1 MEGGRDKATPH
12 NFYRILV
19 DSGLGESRWLCGRPS
34 AGMPYPILSN
44 EFEGP
49 GLCMGLSMRRPSEA
63 TSLASFVAQK
73 VAVSLGMRAS
83 CLSDNF
89 APLRLLSLSLFLSFS
104 PLALLLSLSFAIA
117 RSRPGPTRP
126 SPFFLPVEYYP
137 FRFLCP
143 GGLCRLSLTDST
155 EPAFSVPTHST

>member
-1 MEGGRDKATPH
+1 MVLKENEMEGGRDKATPH

-49 GLCMGLSMRRPSEA
+49 VLCMGLSMRRPSEA
-63 TSLASFVAQK
+63 TLLASFVAQK

-89 APLRLLSLSLFLSFS
+89 APLRLLSLSLFLSPCSSSFS
-104 PLALLLSLSFAIA
+104 FLCHCPVSARTNSAQSLLPSSRILSF
-117 RSRPGPTRP
+117 
-126 SPFFLPVEYYP
+126 
-137 FRFLCP
+137 
-143 GGLCRLSLTDST
+143 
-155 EPAFSVPTHST
+155 